1 MDKKVEYFINE
12 FVIGLGFLSG
22 LWIAVGI
29 DPLAEVFKALATILN
44 TLNPDSGFGFLF
56 FVIPIIILICS
67 ILGTYV
73 LGGGLG
79 LVAVGCGFFGG
90 LLILISP
97 IISAIL
103 LVLGMGVGIAA
114 VNLRSGVE
122 WGF

>member
-1 MDKKVEYFINE
+1 MIDKKVEYFINE

-29 DPLAEVFKALATILN
+29 DPLAEVFKAFATILN
-44 TLNPDSGFGFLF
+44 TFNPDSGFGFLF

-67 ILGTYV
+67 ILVTYV
-73 LGGGLG
+73 MGGELG

-103 LVLGMGVGIAA
+103 LVLGMGVGIVA

-122 WGF
+122 